1 MVYGAVL
8 AEGLLGRDNG
18 QLLMDDLEFT
28 EDEKRIIEE
37 SNKRVQFMDFERAL
51 QKAAEEEK
59 ESWTVVK

>member
-1 MVYGAVL
+1 
-8 AEGLLGRDNG
+8 
-18 QLLMDDLEFT
+18 MDDFEFT
-28 EDEKRIIEE
+28 EDEKKIIEE